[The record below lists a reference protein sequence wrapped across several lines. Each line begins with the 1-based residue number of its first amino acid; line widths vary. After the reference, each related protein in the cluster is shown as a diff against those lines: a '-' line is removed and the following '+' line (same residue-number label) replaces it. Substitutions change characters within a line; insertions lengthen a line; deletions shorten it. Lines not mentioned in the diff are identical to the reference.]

1 MERIKA
7 ARGKPAEQ
15 AKQPEQSPP
24 PDQPPSKVNLV
35 WVDRATGRRDLLCE
49 LENGKAVKHFSHE
62 SPGPEDLP

>member
-1 MERIKA
+1 LERIKA

-35 WVDRATGRRDLLCE
+35 WVDRATGRRDLLCK